1 MTNTLAFINIF
12 KGMIPRGEINL
23 QLTGLFFLFMFLP
36 LAILFSY
43 FDRSV
48 EYKNF
53 ILIVFSALFFVWG
66 KGIGIAVCAVLLSSV
81 LDWLLGLLCGS
92 KKHTALR
99 ALGLAAAILGNAAL
113 VIWAAWDM
121 QLVGVRRLA
130 LVLYG
135 LRAVSY
141 AFDCFTRKT
150 AAEKNLLNVMTY
162 LISFPMMTAAPLVR
176 YSDICADIRGRNVD
190 GGDISQGLDSMVIGL
205 AKFAVASPVL
215 LAVTSAGFDRSEITL
230 SGSIIG
236 MAAYILRFCIYWS
249 ALADISVGC
258 GRLFGFVY
266 PKGYSFVDMSKGV
279 TGLVKNLNGTLN
291 GFAYDVTARPILKKS
306 RIAAGFACIIC
317 GALSAAWFGQ
327 SIFFLAAGAAAGLIF
342 AAERLLSKKFNGN
355 KAITWCYTAIVLIVI
370 VGITRFDSVSA
381 LADWGKGLIGMG
393 EPYILSAALK
403 EVIKKY
409 FFVLLTLALI
419 YFPPVRYLC
428 KRVIQQFSQKS
439 VRWYGA
445 FMILKTLALC
455 VLLLLSA
462 ASLAGAAPWSV

>member
-1 MTNTLAFINIF
+1 M
-12 KGMIPRGEINL
+12 

-53 ILIVFSALFFVWG
+53 ILVVFSALFFVWR

-92 KKHTALR
+92 KKHTAVR
-99 ALGLAAAILGNAAL
+99 FAGLAAAFLGNAAL
-113 VIWAAWDM
+113 VLWASRDM
-121 QLVGVRRLA
+121 ELIGVRRLA

-141 AFDCFTRKT
+141 AFDCFTKKT
-150 AAEKNLLNVMTY
+150 EAERNLLNVMTY

-176 YSDICADIRGRNVD
+176 YSDICKQLRERNA
-190 GGDISQGLDSMVIGL
+190 GGEDISQGLDSMVIGL
-205 AKFAVASPVL
+205 AKFAIASPVL
-215 LAVTSAGFDRSEITL
+215 AAFSAAGLDRGEITL
-230 SGSIIG
+230 CGSIIG

-266 PKGYSFVDMSKGV
+266 PKGYSFVEMNRGV
-279 TGLVKNLNGTLN
+279 TGLVKSLNGTLN
-291 GFAYDVTARPILKKS
+291 GFVYDVTVRPILSKS
-306 RIAAGFACIIC
+306 HIAAGFACILC
-317 GALSAAWFGQ
+317 GALSAMWFGQ

-342 AAERLLSKKFNGN
+342 AAERLLSKKVKSN
-355 KAITWCYTAIVLIVI
+355 KALSWCYTAIVLTAI

-381 LADWGKGLIGMG
+381 LADWGKGLAGMG
-393 EPYILSAALK
+393 EPYILSVALK
-403 EVIKKY
+403 EFIKKY
-409 FFVLLTLALI
+409 FFVLLTLTLA

-428 KRVIQQFSQKS
+428 KHVVQQFSQRS

-445 FMILKTLALC
+445 FMIMKTLALC